1 MNLEERVKDIEER
14 NCRVET
20 DKAWETSIARRA
32 AVAVLIFCTAWSWL
46 LLQGSDTALRDA
58 LFPALGYL
66 LSTTALSALRV
77 QWEARHNNEK
87 TNTQQP

>member
-14 NCRVET
+14 NRRVET

-32 AVAVLIFCTAWSWL
+32 AVAVLIFCAAWGWL

-58 LFPALGYL
+58 LFPALGYI

-77 QWEARHNNEK
+77 QWEARQRSKN
-87 TNTQQP
+87 TNIQQL